1 MGVTTQDKSVIGVDI
16 GGTSINA
23 GRITNGELVKIC
35 SHETGA
41 HRTAEEIL
49 DTLFTTIQEVWTYE
63 VVAIG
68 IGTPGLLDLSNGT
81 ILNIKNIPAWK
92 GMPLKH
98 HLENRF
104 NVPAFVNN
112 DANCY
117 ALGEKYFGKARGMKN
132 VVGITLG
139 TGLGAGVI
147 INDKLHCGLAG
158 GAGEFGSI
166 TYLKSNMEA
175 YCSSEF
181 FSRKHNTS
189 GIEAF
194 NKAMSL
200 DANAQLLFNEFGYH
214 LGQMVKIV
222 LLTLAPDAIIFGGSI
237 SKSFPLF
244 IAPLRKSLNDFPL
257 QEVSKK
263 VMIDYSELEHLAI
276 FGAAALYYDS
286 MN

>member
-16 GGTSINA
+16 GGTSISA
-23 GRITNGELVKIC
+23 GLVTNGKLEKIC
-35 SHETGA
+35 SNETGA
-41 HRTAEEIL
+41 QRPAEEIL
-49 DTLFTTIQEVWTYE
+49 DTLFTTIQEVWTDE

-68 IGTPGLLDLSNGT
+68 IGTPGLLDLDSGT

-92 GMPLKH
+92 GMPLKR

-104 NVPAFVNN
+104 KVPAFVNN
-112 DANCY
+112 DANCF
-117 ALGEKYFGKARGMKN
+117 ALGEKHFGKAMGMKN

-147 INDKLHCGLAG
+147 VNDKLHCGLAG

-166 TYLKSNMEA
+166 SYQESNMEA

-181 FSRKHNTS
+181 FNRKHNTT

-194 NKAMSL
+194 SKAMTN
-200 DANAQLLFNEFGYH
+200 DANALHIFDEFGFH
-214 LGQMVKIV
+214 MAQLVKIV

-237 SKSFPLF
+237 GKSFPLF
-244 IAPLRKSLNDFPL
+244 IAPLHESLKDFPL

-263 VMIDYSELEHLAI
+263 VMIDYSELEHSAI

-286 MN
+286 LH